1 MSGRIN
7 VFETRIPGRLNYDP
21 EDTLNANIAY
31 VLQDDVLVNMPLVAE
46 TDDTYRAAQ
55 VATDTVAETL
65 LFAARLKNKGMDE
78 ETAKDTVHQVLRSL
92 KLEHI
97 ANSSTCQYTHSA

>member
-1 MSGRIN
+1 MGEVSGRIN

-46 TDDTYRAAQ
+46 TDDTYRAAPGCNRHGCRDF
-55 VATDTVAETL
+55 ALCSPAE
-65 LFAARLKNKGMDE
+65 KQG
-78 ETAKDTVHQVLRSL
+78 HG
-92 KLEHI
+92 
-97 ANSSTCQYTHSA
+97 